1 MSPRASASSPTPD
14 DDRDDGARDDD
25 DRRRSASCATAS
37 TQSAWRGRL
46 GGVEIRCPLVPYK
59 SQMQVMSQVVR
70 AASKRACAL
79 IESPT
84 GSGKSLA
91 LLCAALAW
99 REREIEERE
108 EARER
113 GRGGEKED
121 KGEAR
126 GETGESDA
134 EGREDD
140 DDDDD
145 GEKTRATV
153 TSKAQGGR
161 KRASTRAPKIYYA
174 TRTHSQ
180 IAQIVSELART
191 SYKPQSVVLGSREH
205 YCVNKSVNKSGN
217 VNEECKRLMDVSAGG
232 DGRGCFYAGQAASK
246 LASIAKNHP
255 DPLDIEDLM
264 KMGVKKRGCPYF
276 ASKMMA
282 ESADIVFCPYNYLLD
297 PRTRKAMDI
306 DIEDSLIIFDEA
318 HNIEDIA
325 REAASEEFNLD
336 DVANAVDQLRDMS
349 RRLTVH
355 KSECDLVAQTMNNLY
370 EWFLQLCVSLQKTS
384 LDAWSTMIRGET
396 TLQVLSNAGLT
407 EASVLGVM
415 KALDEI
421 TKFNLEHKDPKERVS
436 NGVFNTCEKVLI
448 PIKFLLSRGDRT
460 GRDYRIF
467 LTKTLDD
474 DKVATTQ
481 RTKSTLPV
489 NEIVR
494 LNFSALNPALAFS
507 ELTGENGARS
517 VVLSSGTL
525 APLNSFASELGN
537 DFPIRMEAQH
547 CIDMQKQVWGGLIA
561 AGPRDVPLNA
571 GFKSRGDHAFQDE
584 LGASLQQWAQT
595 VPHGMLMFFPSY
607 SLMDSIVRRWR
618 ETGLWRAIEQSSG
631 KKIFQEPNKKNS
643 YGKKPPTLENVLDKY
658 YAAVSTSVNAAK
670 HPYAPAPKTAR
681 CRGAILLAVCRGK
694 ISEGINFADA
704 NARAVICVGIPYPNI
719 KDPLVAEKRSYN
731 DAGRHRGLMSGSK
744 WYDQQAWRALN
755 QCVGR
760 MLRHRYDHG
769 AIMLVDQ
776 RFTQQHLQSLPKW
789 LRPAMQRAPAR
800 FDAHL
805 ESLQSF
811 FEHHAENPP
820 KQEEPASCAENSK
833 SGKRRRTSITAVS
846 PRKSMRNTPITNFFQ
861 KATSTNATTGDDP
874 LMRNIDKPNADRAR
888 PPVDAYKA
896 PMLAE
901 DDYFDDLDVRKRTHV
916 PQKPRDTPD
925 ETIDG
930 TYQAPMLTDDD
941 DFDVDLAALVDADEH
956 DQGSDDR
963 EDAKKESP
971 AEEEL
976 STEAMCAQIM
986 DGIEW
991 DDEDDEDQWWHQAI
1005 ECTQTA
1011 QTLSKVESTTPTL
1024 EMSAPEVTSPKPGLR
1039 A

>member
-1 MSPRASASSPTPD
+1 MSSPKRRDED
-14 DDRDDGARDDD
+14 DDEDDVHDDVRD

-37 TQSAWRGRL
+37 TQSAWRGWI
-46 GGVEIRCPLVPYK
+46 GGVRVRAPVVPYE
-59 SQMQVMSQVVR
+59 SQIRVMSQVVR
-70 AASKRACAL
+70 AASRGACAL

-99 REREIEERE
+99 REREMEERE
-108 EARER
+108 EAKAKANARADAKAKATATATER
-113 GRGGEKED
+113 TVDGEDDGGEED
-121 KGEAR
+121 
-126 GETGESDA
+126 GETSRVKECAS
-134 EGREDD
+134 
-140 DDDDD
+140 
-145 GEKTRATV
+145 
-153 TSKAQGGR
+153 SKAHGGR
-161 KRASTRAPKIYYA
+161 KRALTRAPKIYYA

-180 IAQIVSELART
+180 IAQIVAELART

-205 YCVNKSVNKSGN
+205 YCVNKKVKKSGN

-246 LASIAKNHP
+246 LASVAKNHP
-255 DPLDIEDLM
+255 DPLDIEDLV
-264 KMGVKKRGCPYF
+264 KMGAKKRGCAYF

-297 PRTRKAMDI
+297 PRTRAAMDI
-306 DIEDSLIIFDEA
+306 DIKDSLIIFDEA

-325 REAASEEFNLD
+325 REAASEEFILD
-336 DVANAVDQLRDMS
+336 DVANAVDQLHDMS
-349 RRLTVH
+349 KRLTVH

-370 EWFLQLCVSLQKTS
+370 EWLLQLCGSLQKTS
-384 LDAWSTMIRGET
+384 PNAWSTMIRGET
-396 TLQVLSNAGLT
+396 TLQALSNAGLT
-407 EASVLGVM
+407 EASMAGVM

-421 TKFNLEHKDPKERVS
+421 TKFNLENKDPKERVS

-448 PIKFLLSRGDRT
+448 PIKFLLLHGDRT

-467 LTKTLDD
+467 LTKTIDD
-474 DKVATTQ
+474 DKTATTQ
-481 RTKSTLPV
+481 RSKSTLTRLPV
-489 NEIVR
+489 NEIVKV
-494 LNFSALNPALAFS
+494 NFSALNPALAFS

-547 CIDMQKQVWGGLIA
+547 CIDMKTQVWGGLIA

-571 GFKSRGDHAFQDE
+571 GFKSRGDHTFQDE
-584 LGASLQQWAQT
+584 LGTSLKQWAHT
-595 VPHGMLMFFPSY
+595 IPHGMLMFFPSY

-618 ETGLWRAIEQSSG
+618 ETGLWRVIEQSSG
-631 KKIFQEPNKKNS
+631 KKIFQEPNKNNS
-643 YGKKPPTLENVLDKY
+643 YGKKPPALENVLDKY
-658 YAAVSTSVNAAK
+658 YAEVSRSVNAAK
-670 HPYAPAPKTAR
+670 HPYAPAPETAR

-805 ESLQSF
+805 ESLQRF
-811 FEHHAENPP
+811 FAHHAENPP
-820 KQEEPASCAENSK
+820 KKDEPASCTENSK
-833 SGKRRRTSITAVS
+833 GGKRRRTSITAVS
-846 PRKSMRNTPITNFFQ
+846 PRKSMRNTPITNFFR
-861 KATSTNATTGDDP
+861 KATSSNASTGDP
-874 LMRNIDKPNADRAR
+874 LMRDIDKPIADRTC

-901 DDYFDDLDVRKRTHV
+901 DDYFDDLDVNELIAVR
-916 PQKPRDTPD
+916 PQKPQDTTD

-930 TYQAPMLTDDD
+930 TYQAPMLTDDED
-941 DFDVDLAALVDADEH
+941 DFDVDLAALVDANENI
-956 DQGSDDR
+956 QGTD
-963 EDAKKESP
+963 SP
-971 AEEEL
+971 AEEEI

-991 DDEDDEDQWWHQAI
+991 EDEDDEDEWLHQAM

-1024 EMSAPEVTSPKPGLR
+1024 DMNMNAQEVMSPSRGLR